1 MIIFQIKGR
10 KTSEEDNLYSLS
22 MKEPK
27 LSKQKKITFNIKP
40 EIIKKEEKKDNEN
53 LLFSVPKD
61 KKGELNYKSS
71 LTTEPI
77 FGFRKEDK
85 KENENSLFSVPKD
98 KKGELNYKSILT
110 TESIFGFKN
119 EDKKVNENSLFSV
132 SKDKKDN
139 TSSTTQ
145 IFSSPPPILNNE
157 KEEKMKIDITSIPVS
172 STIDTNKQTDM
183 RLFKSNNNFSLL
195 NEKNPFIMKA
205 TNVKIEQKFTV
216 PGNSFFEN
224 SIISENKETKISF
237 KNDNLDEKK
246 EENNDNNK
254 SIFNINY
261 QNNNSIFA
269 KNVVDKNNNN
279 ISIFNTDNNQVGTIF
294 GGVNNPL
301 IGDLHKKN

>member
-1 MIIFQIKGR
+1 
-10 KTSEEDNLYSLS
+10 
-22 MKEPK
+22 
-27 LSKQKKITFNIKP
+27 
-40 EIIKKEEKKDNEN
+40 
-53 LLFSVPKD
+53 
-61 KKGELNYKSS
+61 
-71 LTTEPI
+71 
-77 FGFRKEDK
+77 
-85 KENENSLFSVPKD
+85 
-98 KKGELNYKSILT
+98 
-110 TESIFGFKN
+110 
-119 EDKKVNENSLFSV
+119 
-132 SKDKKDN
+132 
-139 TSSTTQ
+139 
-145 IFSSPPPILNNE
+145 
-157 KEEKMKIDITSIPVS
+157 MKIDITSIPVS